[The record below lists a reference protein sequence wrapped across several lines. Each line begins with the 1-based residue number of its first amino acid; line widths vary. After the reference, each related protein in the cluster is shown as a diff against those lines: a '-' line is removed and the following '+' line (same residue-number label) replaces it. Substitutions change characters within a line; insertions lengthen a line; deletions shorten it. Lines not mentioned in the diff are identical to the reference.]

1 MKGLERFKRFLLG
14 KKVKTIGNERF
25 KYENTKIT
33 GISEKKNEETY
44 VKLEFVLESGRV
56 FLKKFN
62 KMSQEYLQE
71 WKDKKIGDEVTLI
84 IRPDGIIKDIF

>member
-14 KKVKTIGNERF
+14 KKVKTSGNERF